1 MMEGKVGKRN
11 TGRSHSVSNNNEY
24 SRSGTPN
31 TAAKHA
37 FYRVQPSG
45 KRQEFGKA
53 KSNRPPGGD
62 ALQPLTRI
70 KNTIQVVN
78 KAVKPQQMLFN
89 TRTPVVGCHLTVAVA
104 GCVCVS
110 KSVDAIELAVCVR
123 GVPKPLSTM
132 TAMATTPSVM
142 PNTCPSTQAQMN
154 STRATS
160 CCRGYTRSWLCDA
173 LFAVSGVCVSQHN
186 TLLTAQAM

>member
-1 MMEGKVGKRN
+1 MMEAKVGKRN
-11 TGRSHSVSNNNEY
+11 TGRSHSAGNNNEY

-31 TAAKHA
+31 TAAQHML
-37 FYRVQPSG
+37 YRVQPSG

-78 KAVKPQQMLFN
+78 NAVKPQQMLFN
-89 TRTPVVGCHLTVAVA
+89 TRTPVVGCHLTVADE
-104 GCVCVS
+104 GECVLVNQS
-110 KSVDAIELAVCVR
+110 MLLSWLAVC
-123 GVPKPLSTM
+123 GVPKPLRTM

-160 CCRGYTRSWLCDA
+160 CCRGYTRSWPCDA
-173 LFAVSGVCVSQHN
+173 VFAVLACVCRSTIHY
-186 TLLTAQAM
+186 LLTAQAM